1 MSMKSTWMQIR
12 RYVKRG
18 LAGVLFSLLV
28 LGASA
33 AALSMVAA
41 GIRALSGPAA
51 LPAEPVTASTAAPS
65 VAAGGYPAPL
75 PGQAG
80 SLPLATSAGEQGTL
94 DAWDHRLVGMQS
106 PIANTLDRGGVILGL
121 HVQEAFGRLLSGLLE
136 TLFLERPAVSGGGQP

>member
-51 LPAEPVTASTAAPS
+51 LPAGPVGASTDAPG
-65 VAAGGYPAPL
+65 VAAGGDPGALSGQSSPL
-75 PGQAG
+75 SPVTAAG
-80 SLPLATSAGEQGTL
+80 SPGRL
-94 DAWDHRLVGMQS
+94 DAWDQRLAGMQS
-106 PIANTLDRGGVILGL
+106 PIGHTLDRGGVIVGV
-121 HVQEAFGRLLSGLLE
+121 HVQDAFGRLLSGLLE
-136 TLFLERPAVSGGGQP
+136 TLFLERPAASGGGQP